1 MTAPPEPPPR
11 EVRAPRI
18 IPVRPRTGVRNK
30 PAPRDSLGHG
40 TRQQLE
46 YADRTPEALGPD
58 IAAALTAMADDG
70 WRLVTF
76 DGQRYIFS
84 RPRQDGPEL
93 HER

>member
-1 MTAPPEPPPR
+1 MASVSDRTPPTMPSPGPPPR
-11 EVRAPRI
+11 PR
-18 IPVRPRTGVRNK
+18 K
-30 PAPRDSLGHG
+30 LLGSD

-58 IAAALTAMADDG
+58 IATALTTMAGDG

-76 DGQRYIFS
+76 DGQRYIFE
-84 RPRQDGPEL
+84 RPRQDGLEL